1 MYNYIFIND
10 MKNKNDI
17 TGDLIKSKTHN
28 HEAYAKGWDK
38 IFNRKEEFIEKKVKA
53 RKAQPKHSITQI
65 HKDKTK
71 SHPRMYKYKGI
82 QEDEV

>member
-1 MYNYIFIND
+1 MGKQWHGGKGDEPRNINYNKY
-10 MKNKNDI
+10 
-17 TGDLIKSKTHN
+17 S
-28 HEAYAKGWDK
+28 KGWDT
-38 IFNRKEEFIEKKVKA
+38 IFGKEKVKA

-82 QEDEV
+82 QEDEVWV

>member
-17 TGDLIKSKTHN
+17 TGDLIKSKTDG

-38 IFNRKEEFIEKKVKA
+38 IFGKEKVKA
-53 RKAQPKHSITQI
+53 RKSQPKHSITQI